1 MKLLV
6 AKSAGFCFGVKRAM
20 DMALEAARKDP
31 KRLHTLGPLI
41 HNPQAVEY
49 LENLGVKVKERVEDV
64 PGGTVI
70 FRSHG
75 VSLQDLKKAK
85 KRRLRIIDATCPMVK
100 RAQRFAKFLHR
111 HGYALMIVGDADH
124 PEVEAI
130 RSYIDEKVHVVGGVE
145 SARRLGPWEKLGVI
159 AQTTQSSG
167 LFREVVA
174 SVLERSKEVRV
185 FNTICQ
191 ATTIRQREAIDIARK
206 VDCMVVVG
214 GYNSGNTQRLASI
227 CKEVQPRT
235 YHIEKAGD
243 LRPRW
248 LTGRNRVGLTA
259 GASTPHWIIKEV
271 EAELRRLK
279 ESKS

>member
-20 DMALEAARKDP
+20 DIALEASRKYP

-49 LENLGVKVKERVEDV
+49 LENLGVKAKERIEDL

-75 VSLQDLKKAK
+75 VSLQDLKKAR
-85 KRRLRIIDATCPMVK
+85 KRSLRIIDATCPMVK
-100 RAQRFAKFLHR
+100 RAQRFAKFLHN

-130 RSYIDEKVHVVGGVE
+130 RSYIEEDVHVVSSAE

-159 AQTTQSSG
+159 AQTTQSSS

-174 SVLERSKEVRV
+174 SVLEKSKEVRV
-185 FNTICQ
+185 FNTVCQ
-191 ATTIRQREAIDIARK
+191 ATTLRQREAIDIARK

-243 LRPRW
+243 LRPRR
-248 LTGRNRVGLTA
+248 LAGCGRIGLTA
-259 GASTPHWIIKEV
+259 GASTPHWIIAQV
-271 EAELRRLK
+271 EAKLQGLK
-279 ESKS
+279 DSKS

>member
-1 MKLLV
+1 VKLLV

-20 DMALEAARKDP
+20 DMALEAARKHP

-49 LENLGVKVKERVEDV
+49 LENLGVKVKERVEDI

-75 VSLQDLKKAK
+75 VSLQDLTKAK

-111 HGYALMIVGDADH
+111 HGYALLIVGDADH

-130 RSYIDEKVHVVGGVE
+130 RSYVDEKVQVVSSVE
-145 SARRLGPWEKLGVI
+145 SVKRLGPWEKLGVI
-159 AQTTQSSG
+159 AQTTQSSS
-167 LFREVVA
+167 LFKEIVA
-174 SVLERSKEVRV
+174 SILEKSKEVRV

-191 ATTIRQREAIDIARK
+191 ATTLRQREAINIARK

-214 GYNSGNTQRLASI
+214 GYNSGNTRRLASI
-227 CKEVQPRT
+227 CKEVQPHT
-235 YHIEKAGD
+235 YHIERAGD
-243 LRPRW
+243 LRPKG
-248 LTGRNRVGLTA
+248 LGRSGRVGLTA
-259 GASTPHWIIKEV
+259 GASTPHWIIEEV
-271 EAELRRLK
+271 EEEIRRLK
-279 ESKS
+279 DSKS

>member
-20 DMALEAARKDP
+20 DMALEAARKHP

-49 LENLGVKVKERVEDV
+49 LENLGVKVKERVEDI

-75 VSLQDLKKAK
+75 VSLQDLTKAK

-100 RAQRFAKFLHR
+100 RAQRFAKFLHK
-111 HGYALMIVGDADH
+111 HGYTLLIVGDADH

-130 RSYIDEKVHVVGGVE
+130 RSYVDEKVHVVSSVE
-145 SARRLGPWEKLGVI
+145 SAKRLGPWEKLGVI
-159 AQTTQSSG
+159 AQTTQSSS
-167 LFREVVA
+167 LFKEIVA
-174 SVLERSKEVRV
+174 AILEKSKEVRV

-191 ATTIRQREAIDIARK
+191 ATTLRQREAIDIARK

-214 GYNSGNTQRLASI
+214 GYNSGNTRRLASI
-227 CKEVQPRT
+227 CKEVQPHT
-235 YHIEKAGD
+235 YHIERAGD
-243 LRPRW
+243 LRPKGLARS
-248 LTGRNRVGLTA
+248 GRVGLTA
-259 GASTPHWIIKEV
+259 GASTPHWIIEEV
-271 EAELRRLK
+271 EEEIRRLK
-279 ESKS
+279 DSKS

>member
-20 DMALEAARKDP
+20 DIALDASRKYP

-49 LENLGVKVKERVEDV
+49 LENLGVKAKERIEDL

-75 VSLQDLKKAK
+75 VSLQDLKKAR
-85 KRRLRIIDATCPMVK
+85 KRSLRVIDATCPMVK
-100 RAQRFAKFLHR
+100 RAQRFAKFLHK

-130 RSYIDEKVHVVGGVE
+130 RSYIEEDVHVVSSAE

-159 AQTTQSSG
+159 AQTTQSSS
-167 LFREVVA
+167 LFKEVVA
-174 SVLERSKEVRV
+174 SVLEKSKEVRV
-185 FNTICQ
+185 FNTVCQ
-191 ATTIRQREAIDIARK
+191 ATTIRQKEAIDIARK

-227 CKEVQPRT
+227 CREVQPRT

-248 LTGRNRVGLTA
+248 FAGCGRIGLTA
-259 GASTPHWIIKEV
+259 GASTPHWIITQV
-271 EAELRRLK
+271 EAKLQSLK
-279 ESKS
+279 DSKS

>member
-1 MKLLV
+1 VKLLV

-20 DMALEAARKDP
+20 DIALDASRKYP

-49 LENLGVKVKERVEDV
+49 LENLGVKAKERIEDL

-75 VSLQDLKKAK
+75 VSLQDLTKAK
-85 KRRLRIIDATCPMVK
+85 KRNLRIIDATCPMVK
-100 RAQRFAKFLHR
+100 RAQRFAKFLHN

-130 RSYIDEKVHVVGGVE
+130 RSYIEEDVHVVSSAE

-159 AQTTQSSG
+159 AQTTQSSS

-174 SVLERSKEVRV
+174 SVLEKSKEVRV
-185 FNTICQ
+185 FNTVCQ
-191 ATTIRQREAIDIARK
+191 ATTLRQREAIDIARK

-243 LRPRW
+243 LRPRR
-248 LTGRNRVGLTA
+248 LAGCSRIGLTA
-259 GASTPHWIIKEV
+259 GASTPHWIIAQV
-271 EAELRRLK
+271 EAKLQSLK
-279 ESKS
+279 DSKS

>member
-1 MKLLV
+1 
-6 AKSAGFCFGVKRAM
+6 M

-49 LENLGVKVKERVEDV
+49 LENLGIKVKERIEDV

-75 VSLQDLKKAK
+75 VSLQDLKKARR
-85 KRRLRIIDATCPMVK
+85 RRLRIIDATCPMVK
-100 RAQRFAKFLHR
+100 RAQRFAKFLHKQ
-111 HGYALMIVGDADH
+111 GYTLMIVGDADH

-130 RSYIDEKVHVVGGVE
+130 RSYINEKVAVVCDVE
-145 SARRLGPWEKLGVI
+145 SAERLGPWQKLGVI
-159 AQTTQSSG
+159 AQTTQSFS
-167 LFREVVA
+167 LFREIVA
-174 SVLERSKEVRV
+174 SVVERSKEVRV
-185 FNTICQ
+185 FNTVCQ
-191 ATTIRQREAIDIARK
+191 ATTIRQKEAIDIARK
-206 VDCMVVVG
+206 VDCMIVVG
-214 GYNSGNTQRLASI
+214 GHNSGNTQRLASI

-243 LRPRW
+243 LRSRW
-248 LTGRNRVGLTA
+248 LTGRKRVGLTA
-259 GASTPHWIIKEV
+259 GASTPHWIIREV
-271 EAELRRLK
+271 EAKLQRLK